1 MTQLNDGLSAHTI
14 AFNAHS
20 APLPAYARSECP
32 PFLSNVLPPKSTH
45 FQADSHPMLA
55 YHLTAHPANVKRI
68 NINVSYDSAPR
79 QFFCQPVKRRKYVVV
94 GALDCR
100 A

>member
-1 MTQLNDGLSAHTI
+1 
-14 AFNAHS
+14 
-20 APLPAYARSECP
+20 
-32 PFLSNVLPPKSTH
+32 
-45 FQADSHPMLA
+45 MLA

-68 NINVSYDSAPR
+68 NINVSYDNAPR